1 MDKFQQLSD
10 SEQQSVEGGGWA
22 MKMAAFYEQ
31 VGEDIKRIL
40 SNAEGRGGGSGIAGG
55 VS

>member
-1 MDKFQQLSD
+1 MDQFQELSD

-31 VGEDIKRIL
+31 VGEEIVKML
-40 SNAEGRGGGSGIAGG
+40 STGEGRGGGKGIAGG
-55 VS
+55 SA